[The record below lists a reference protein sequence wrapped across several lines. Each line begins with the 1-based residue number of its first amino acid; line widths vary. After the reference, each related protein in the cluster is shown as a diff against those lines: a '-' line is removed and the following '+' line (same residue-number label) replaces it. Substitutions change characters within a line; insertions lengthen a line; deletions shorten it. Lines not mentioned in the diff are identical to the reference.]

1 MGAHLEAHSTVS
13 KQVLDPFLDDSIKV
27 FIDGMVCFVHTRM
40 NEFNMYLLNRFE
52 NLSYRDNLS
61 WRITSGI

>member
-1 MGAHLEAHSTVS
+1 MLDGGASGGIFDH
-13 KQVLDPFLDDSIKV
+13 FLVDSLKV

-40 NEFNMYLLNRFE
+40 NKFNMYLLNRFE
-52 NLSYRDNLS
+52 NLSHRDNLS